1 MCGIFWYI
9 GKEQNAS
16 KVLLD
21 WLQKLEYRWYD
32 SAWMAVWNDDE
43 DIKVIK
49 AVGKVSSLAEKR
61 ALALK
66 ETDKFTYWI
75 AHTRWATHGW
85 VTESNCHPHYD
96 DNSRVK
102 LVHNWIIE
110 NYKELKDELIAKWY
124 KFYWDT
130 DSEVAAKY
138 IDDNWQWTLLK
149 TVEYVLP
156 KFEWAYAFLFI
167 SRENPNEIVW
177 VKYWS
182 PLVFGYSDKT
192 NEFYFSSDTQA
203 LAWYADELIYLD
215 DWELVYVAHWD
226 YIIKSQGKLIVK
238 SIEKIDVES
247 LQSDKWSFAHFM
259 LKEIHEQP
267 AVLSEVFRWRVDFD
281 NSTLNSSAFQ
291 DLDKY
296 TFKKVVF
303 IACWTSYHAW
313 WLGSLFVEDLASMD
327 ARVEVAS
334 EFEYKNVT
342 IDQETLYVFIS
353 QSGET
358 ADSIEPLKY
367 IKSQWGKTFWIVNV
381 VWSTISRLTDFW
393 LFTRAWTEVGVAST
407 KAFVAQIATILL
419 LALYFWDKK
428 WLNRQKYKQIINE
441 LKNLP
446 RIIQEVIL
454 TSESIKVVAN
464 EMSKYKQFF
473 FLWRHLELP
482 IAFEASLKFKEIS
495 YLNSQALPTGELK
508 HWSLALIENEFP
520 CVMFVPK
527 NFLLEK
533 NLSSIQEI
541 KARKWKVLAI
551 SDTHIPTADW
561 MIWIP
566 QVIDTLQPFALIV
579 AGQLLAYHTANI
591 LGHEI
596 DRPRNL
602 AKSVTVK

>member
-1 MCGIFWYI
+1 MCWIFWYI
-9 GKEQNAS
+9 WKERNAS

-32 SAWMAVWNDDE
+32 SAWMALWNNWE

-49 AVGKVSSLAEKR
+49 AVWKVSSLAEKKSSI
-61 ALALK
+61 LWDN
-66 ETDKFTYWI
+66 ETFSYWI

-85 VTESNCHPHYD
+85 VTETNCHPHYD

-110 NYKELKDELIAKWY
+110 NYKALKDELIKKWY

-130 DSEVAAKY
+130 DSEVVAKY
-138 IDDNWQWTLLK
+138 IDANWQWSLLK
-149 TVEYVLP
+149 TIEFVLP

-167 SRENPNEIVW
+167 SKENPDEIVW

-182 PLVFGYSDKT
+182 PLVFWYSEKT
-192 NEFYFSSDTQA
+192 NEFFFSSDTQA
-203 LAWYADELIYLD
+203 LAGYAEDLIYLD
-215 DWELVYVAHWD
+215 DWELAYVSNWD
-226 YIIKSQGKLIVK
+226 YIIKSEGKLIVK
-238 SIEKIDVES
+238 SIEKIDIDCN
-247 LQSDKWSFAHFM
+247 LYDKWDFAHYM

-267 AVLSEVFRWRVDFD
+267 NVLNEVFRWRVDFD

-291 DLDKY
+291 DLDKHD
-296 TFKKVVF
+296 FKKAVF
-303 IACWTSYHAW
+303 IACGTSYHAW
-313 WLGSLFVEDLASMD
+313 WLGSLFLEDLASMD
-327 ARVEVAS
+327 ARVEVSS

-342 IDQETLYVFIS
+342 IDPDTLYIFIS
-353 QSGET
+353 QSWET

-367 IKSQWGKTFWIVNV
+367 IKSKWGKTFWIVNV

-393 LFTRAWTEVGVAST
+393 LFTRAWTEVWVAST
-407 KAFVAQIATILL
+407 KAFLAQIATILL
-419 LALYFWDKK
+419 LALYFWNKK
-428 WLNRQKYKQIINE
+428 WLNHQKYKQIISE
-441 LKNLP
+441 LRNLP
-446 RIIQEVIL
+446 KAIEEVIL
-454 TSESIKVVAN
+454 TSEGIKVIAN
-464 EMSKYKQFF
+464 ELTEYKQFF

-482 IAFEASLKFKEIS
+482 IAYEASLKFKEIS
-495 YLNSQALPTGELK
+495 YLNSQALPTWELK
-508 HWSLALIENEFP
+508 HGSLALIEDNFP
-520 CVMFVPK
+520 CVIFAPK
-527 NFLLEK
+527 NFLFEK

-551 SDTHIPTADW
+551 SDSNISTADW
-561 MIWIP
+561 IIWTP
-566 QVIDTLQPFALIV
+566 QVIDTLYPFTLIV